1 MMKTV
6 LKDVLN
12 KMEGKASQGKLLKLD
27 PLDGGSNKVLNLIVS
42 TPGIENPRDE
52 FVLNIIQRSQNKLS
66 KQIGM
71 HEKNILEAV
80 RTGNIPMVEW
90 KINEM
95 IKLAEISNLH
105 VNDYQEKLED
115 KVKKVFK
122 KVKEFT
128 GNV

>member
-95 IKLAEISNLH
+95 IKLAEIFNLH
-105 VNDYQEKLED
+105 VNDY
-115 KVKKVFK
+115 
-122 KVKEFT
+122 
-128 GNV
+128 